1 MMLKPV
7 IGAAAALVLI
17 ASAAPASAFSASYS
31 WAGIA
36 ACDKVSPDFKLS
48 AVPPETK
55 RLRMFMTDL
64 DAPKFHH
71 GGGVMPYYGGDEIKK
86 GAIDYIGRV
95 HPPASITA
103 TPGRS
108 KRLTK
113 TAMSSAAPMKRKHF
127 RPNGAYCSSLS
138 PLPAFGAAIA
148 PAAAAPR
155 LSLRLAMQFF
165 RNCER
170 LAPASF

>member
-1 MMLKPV
+1 MLKPV

-86 GAIDYIGRV
+86 GAIDYIGPC
-95 HPPASITA
+95 PPAGQHHRYTWMIEA
-103 TPGRS
+103 LDEDGNVIG
-108 KRLTK
+108 
-113 TAMSSAAPMKRKHF
+113 SANETQTFP
-127 RPNGAYCSSLS
+127 P
-138 PLPAFGAAIA
+138 
-148 PAAAAPR
+148 
-155 LSLRLAMQFF
+155 
-165 RNCER
+165 
-170 LAPASF
+170 